1 MKLLTIFLSIF
12 LFSSI
17 LFEVHSTDM
26 SRIKG
31 LSCEY
36 MTSHSFY
43 ISGTLDKMIKGGGIK
58 EDKWNLIITDI
69 DLSNGTAKI
78 VGNNAT
84 VDVRVLKNFMGLV
97 FVEVTLGAFHTY
109 VVFETKTRG
118 MDEVDFPTIASR
130 NLYGMSSQLLP
141 KTQLAMATISNTF
154 HVPSEL
160 ISPGITETRLTFS
173 HPPVVTGYGNPSS
186 FEKIGDSRQIVITS
200 QPSQLSFN
208 IYER

>member
-43 ISGTLDKMIKGGGIK
+43 ISGTLNKMIKGGGIK

-130 NLYGMSSQLLP
+130 NLFGISTQSAGKCVAISQL
-141 KTQLAMATISNTF
+141 
-154 HVPSEL
+154 
-160 ISPGITETRLTFS
+160 
-173 HPPVVTGYGNPSS
+173 
-186 FEKIGDSRQIVITS
+186 
-200 QPSQLSFN
+200 
-208 IYER
+208 